1 MPQNK
6 SRYATIDLEA
16 GMPLVEHAL
25 KRMHFQLDTHRKTGV
40 TVIKLIHGYGS
51 SGTGGKIRTAC
62 RKQLQL
68 YKEQGRIVDFI
79 PGENFTIFD
88 ASTRHA
94 FTLCAA
100 LRDDRDLERE
110 NRGVTF
116 VVTK

>member
-1 MPQNK
+1 M
-6 SRYATIDLEA
+6 ATFVRELNLELGRPSVDEAMRRLDYELAAA
-16 GMPLVEHAL
+16 GMLRTKV
-25 KRMHFQLDTHRKTGV
+25 F
-40 TVIKLIHGYGS
+40 KLIHGYGS

-68 YKEQGRIVDFI
+68 YKEQGRIADFI

>member
-1 MPQNK
+1 MAAFVRELN
-6 SRYATIDLEA
+6 LELGRPSVDEAMRRLDYELAAA
-16 GMPLVEHAL
+16 GMLRTKV
-25 KRMHFQLDTHRKTGV
+25 F
-40 TVIKLIHGYGS
+40 KLIHGYGS

-88 ASTRHA
+88 AATRHA
-94 FTLCAA
+94 FTLCSA
-100 LRDDRDLERE
+100 LRNDRDLERE

>member
-1 MPQNK
+1 M
-6 SRYATIDLEA
+6 ATFVRELNLELGRPSVDEAMRRLDYELAAA
-16 GMPLVEHAL
+16 GMLRTKV
-25 KRMHFQLDTHRKTGV
+25 F
-40 TVIKLIHGYGS
+40 KLIHGYGS

-62 RKQLQL
+62 RKRLQL
-68 YKEQGRIVDFI
+68 YKAQGRIVDFI

>member
-1 MPQNK
+1 M
-6 SRYATIDLEA
+6 ATFVRELNLELGHPSVDEAMRRLDYELAAA
-16 GMPLVEHAL
+16 GMLRTKV
-25 KRMHFQLDTHRKTGV
+25 F
-40 TVIKLIHGYGS
+40 KLIHGYGS

-88 ASTRHA
+88 AATRHA
-94 FTLCAA
+94 FTLCSA
-100 LRDDRDLERE
+100 LRNDRDLERE